1 VSYDEGQ
8 SLRDARA
15 SYFHSNGFP
24 DDGGYTSRWVKFQMG
39 PLRFRIPNTPSR
51 VRAVRFHD
59 LHHVATDYA
68 TDWTGE
74 AEIGAWEIA
83 SSCAG
88 HVAAWILNLYA
99 MAIGLWI
106 APRAVWRAF
115 LRGRR
120 TRNLYRDEWS
130 EALLETK
137 VGTLRARLG
146 LDRVALDPGTG
157 TLAEG
162 VAFAGWAATALSL
175 QLATAA
181 LFLAPIGLA
190 IGYLQGLA

>member
-1 VSYDEGQ
+1 MGYDPGM

-15 SYFHSNGFP
+15 AYFHDNGFAA
-24 DDGGYTSRWVKFQMG
+24 DGGYSDEWVKFRMG

-59 LHHVATDYA
+59 LHHVATDYR

-74 AEIGAWEIA
+74 AEIAAWEIA
-83 SSCAG
+83 SDCAD

-115 LRGRR
+115 VRGRR
-120 TRNLYRDEWS
+120 TGNLYRDEWS
-130 EALLETK
+130 EALLDTE
-137 VGTLRARLG
+137 VSALRSRLG
-146 LDRVALDPGTG
+146 LDRAAASPARA
-157 TLAEG
+157 TLADAA
-162 VAFAGWAATALSL
+162 AFAGWAIAALGL
-175 QLATAA
+175 QLATSA
-181 LFLAPIGLA
+181 LLLAPLA
-190 IGYLQGLA
+190 LVVAVLL